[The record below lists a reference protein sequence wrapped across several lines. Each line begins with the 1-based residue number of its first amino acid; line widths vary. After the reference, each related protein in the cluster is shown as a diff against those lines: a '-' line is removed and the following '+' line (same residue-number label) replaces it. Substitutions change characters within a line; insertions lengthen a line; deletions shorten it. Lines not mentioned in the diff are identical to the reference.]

1 MNQVQNELAH
11 YGVLG
16 MKWGTIRQK
25 QVKNLVSRSKRSIQK
40 GISDQN
46 NFVKESKRDL
56 KRKDSDLDAEENKFR
71 IQSGKQ
77 MIAKYQDLN
86 KKLST
91 IDVDNVSFRSAKKQV
106 LEIMKQY

>member
-1 MNQVQNELAH
+1 MI
-11 YGVLG
+11 
-16 MKWGTIRQK
+16 K
-25 QVKNLVSRSKRSIQK
+25 SSI
-40 GISDQN
+40 IEND
-46 NFVKESKRDL
+46 FVKESKRDL

-106 LEIMKQY
+106 LEIMKQYN

>member
-16 MKWGTIRQK
+16 MKWGKIRQK
-25 QVKNLVSRSKRSIQK
+25 QVMNLVSRSQRSIQK

-46 NFVKESKRDL
+46 DFVKESKRDL